1 MATLES
7 DCLRRMIR
15 HRNLEQPNTEG
26 SNVMKLSV
34 RSISCYTLG
43 GDPEL
48 QAQGIG

>member
-7 DCLRRMIR
+7 DCLRRMIGW
-15 HRNLEQPNTEG
+15 RNLEQLNTEC
-26 SNVMKLSV
+26 SNALMLSV